1 MYKRRKR
8 AKYIWLPSQW
18 SFEDTGVSTPTNAID
33 NNLPVGVS
41 GDPNITFSPV
51 VLDSTLEDTDVPNF
65 ASGQPTDVT
74 ITDIVQANEYF
85 LKRIVGNLWIG
96 VRQDDQS
103 DMPAALVEA
112 GLFVGRADDTNPE
125 TPMGA
130 AASPFAGFDPAHPDT
145 TREPW
150 IWKKSWIL
158 SNQQTS
164 SSSSYAWGGAVNYGI
179 YDPGLRGGG
188 NTIDQKTARRVRK
201 DERLWLAVST
211 RCWPPKSTPYNAPL
225 QVDYTR
231 EFRCLGQLRRATSRG
246 AF

>member
-18 SFEDTGVSTPTNAID
+18 SFEDTGADTPTNAIP
-33 NNLPVGVS
+33 NALPVAVS
-41 GDPNITFSPV
+41 GAPNITFSPV
-51 VLDSTLEDTDVPNF
+51 LLDSTLEDTDVSNF
-65 ASGQPTDVT
+65 TSPTNVT

-85 LKRIVGNLWIG
+85 LKRIVGNLWLALTPS
-96 VRQDDQS
+96 DQS
-103 DMPAALVEA
+103 DMPAALIEA
-112 GLFVGRADDTNPE
+112 GLFVSRADDTNPE

-158 SNQQTS
+158 SNQSTS
-164 SSSSYAWGGAVNYGI
+164 SNSGYAWGGVTNFGI

-188 NTIDQKTARRVRK
+188 NTIDQKTARRVK
-201 DERLWLAVST
+201 SDERLWFAIST
-211 RCWPPKSTPYNAPL
+211 RCWPPQSNPYSTQL
-225 QVDYTR
+225 QLEYTR

-246 AF
+246 VF